1 MDQITVFSRRLRSQL
16 RPNLVPIVMP
26 KKGRS
31 AIPSNTFSK
40 SLTVLAAYVQVWTI
54 ILSLMVLRYGHFHLL
69 VQKIEKLSLLQ
80 FRMPTQQGQPFM
92 PTSSASQQFL
102 PLGQGISSPNVGIP
116 PNQSQPLQYSQPM
129 QQLPPRPP
137 LQMQYIQTSMPITS
151 SAPPPQPAAP
161 PLNSQISGLG
171 GPGVPFSSS
180 YTVQHNVSAPSQF
193 QPSQMHAQFVPVGG
207 QPWMSTG
214 GQGGPIVTP
223 IQQIGQQSSDTAVT
237 VPDGKYHDVKIPKG
251 YGAAFACF
259 GYPSLQLL
267 LLVTANRLPLA
278 WQHGSKPQNL
288 LTPRN
293 CVMHEEVMAEEHRE
307 RWGRGREDAACSTIT
322 SVGGDLNNVRGMKED
337 DGAVNV
343 PSGAQQSSSDWQEY
357 KAEGERRYYYNKKT
371 RQSSWEKPLELM
383 TPIEL
388 LISPLSWLINKE
400 IAVSTT
406 SCGVVAYDCLFVL
419 DFVSASAFMYEF
431 CYWSESYERL
441 LMVCDSA
448 VPIGAVQFLVNFS
461 FCPSLGI
468 PLLLLWHVFFY
479 RADASTV
486 WKEFTT
492 ADGRKK
498 YYYNKVTKQSK
509 WQIPEELKVAR
520 EQAENE
526 ANQGTQSEISTTSN
540 STANINVSSAEQSSA
555 AVTSVYSISSSPV
568 PVIPDVV
575 VNGASTGSSVLPV
588 APSAATSAVGVSS
601 PGVNV
606 TPSPSA
612 ASGSTG
618 AALVSTGTTPMT
630 SLENPSSGD
639 PSNPLSG
646 ASMQDIEEAK
656 KGMAVAGK
664 INVTPLEEKPVED
677 ELLVYATK
685 QEARN
690 AFKALLESANV
701 ESTWTWEQTMR
712 VIINDKRYGALK
724 TLGERKQAFNEY
736 LGQRKKLEAEE
747 RRLRMKKA
755 REEFAK
761 MLEECDELTSNTR
774 WSKAISMFEEDERF
788 KALDRPAEREDLF
801 KSYLVD
807 LQKKFRVQ
815 VMEILGEKEKAQEE
829 YKRNRIEFRQYL
841 ETCGFIKVNTQW
853 RKVQDRLEDDE
864 RCSRIEKID
873 RFEIFQE
880 QLKRTERK
888 NRDEFRKM
896 MEEHVAAGVLT
907 AKTHWRDY
915 CMKVKDSAPYQ
926 AVALNTSGSTPKDLF
941 EDIAEELEKQVSIT
955 TASTLE
961 DFKTAVLEDVGLPP
975 VSDINVKLVFED
987 LLERA
992 REKEEKEAK
1001 KRQRLAKEFS
1011 DLLCTMK
1018 EITESS
1024 IWEES
1029 KQLFEESSEYRSIGE
1044 ESFALEIF
1052 EEHVLHLQEKAKEKE
1067 RKREE
1072 EKDEED
1078 SETVDM
1084 SDSYGPKEEK
1094 KREKDRDR
1102 KHRRRHQSSAD
1113 DISSDKEEK
1122 EESRKSRRHDISS
1135 DKEEK
1140 EESRKS
1146 RRHDI
1151 SSDKEEKEE
1160 SRKSRRHGSDR
1171 RKSRKHAYS
1180 PESESESK
1188 HKRHKRDHRDGSR
1201 RNGGYEELEDGE
1213 LGEDGYVNF
1222 LPKTVFPDHTLQ
1234 TRFVSALVSD
1244 VNCKR
1249 GVFLFKC
1256 CVYRM

>member
-1 MDQITVFSRRLRSQL
+1 MV
-16 RPNLVPIVMP
+16 
-26 KKGRS
+26 
-31 AIPSNTFSK
+31 
-40 SLTVLAAYVQVWTI
+40 
-54 ILSLMVLRYGHFHLL
+54 LSLSGLQLLDQWPSKVLVHPFLCNFGCQRSKGSRLCLHL
-69 VQKIEKLSLLQ
+69 QLLNS
-80 FRMPTQQGQPFM
+80 FC
-92 PTSSASQQFL
+92 
-102 PLGQGISSPNVGIP
+102 PLGK
-116 PNQSQPLQYSQPM
+116 
-129 QQLPPRPP
+129 
-137 LQMQYIQTSMPITS
+137 YIQTSMPITS

-180 YTVQHNVSAPSQF
+180 YTFAPSSFGQAQHNVSAPSQF

-223 IQQIGQQSSDTAVT
+223 VQQIGQQSSDTAVT
-237 VPDGKYHDVKIPKG
+237 VP
-251 YGAAFACF
+251 
-259 GYPSLQLL
+259 
-267 LLVTANRLPLA
+267 
-278 WQHGSKPQNL
+278 
-288 LTPRN
+288 
-293 CVMHEEVMAEEHRE
+293 
-307 RWGRGREDAACSTIT
+307 
-322 SVGGDLNNVRGMKED
+322 
-337 DGAVNV
+337 AVNV

-383 TPIEL
+383 TPIE
-388 LISPLSWLINKE
+388 
-400 IAVSTT
+400 
-406 SCGVVAYDCLFVL
+406 
-419 DFVSASAFMYEF
+419 
-431 CYWSESYERL
+431 
-441 LMVCDSA
+441 
-448 VPIGAVQFLVNFS
+448 
-461 FCPSLGI
+461 
-468 PLLLLWHVFFY
+468 

-509 WQIPEELKVAR
+509 WQIPEELKMAR
-520 EQAENE
+520 EQAEKE
-526 ANQGTQSEISTTSN
+526 ANQGTLSEISTTSN

-575 VNGASTGSSVLPV
+575 VNGASTGSSALPV

-612 ASGSTG
+612 TSGSTG
-618 AALVSTGTTPMT
+618 AALISTGTTPMT
-630 SLENPSSGD
+630 SLENTSSGD

-701 ESTWTWEQTMR
+701 ESNWTWEQTMR

-801 KSYLVD
+801 KNYLVD
-807 LQKKFRVQ
+807 LQKK
-815 VMEILGEKEKAQEE
+815 EKEKAQEE

-880 QLKRTERK
+880 YIRDLEKEEEEQKKIQKEQLKRTERK

-896 MEEHVAAGVLT
+896 MDEHVAAGVLT

-941 EDIAEELEKQVSIT
+941 EDIAEELEKQYHDDKTRIKDAVKLGKVSIT
-955 TASTLE
+955 SASTLE

-1029 KQLFEESSEYRSIGE
+1029 KQLFEESTEYRSIGE

-1072 EKDEED
+1072 EKVKKEKEREEKEKRREKERKDKEREREKEKEREREREREKEKGKERSKKDEED
-1078 SETVDM
+1078 SETVDV

-1102 KHRRRHQSSAD
+1102 KHRRRHHSSAD

-1180 PESESESK
+1180 PESDSESK

-1213 LGEDGYVNF
+1213 LGEDGEI
-1222 LPKTVFPDHTLQ
+1222 Q
-1234 TRFVSALVSD
+1234 
-1244 VNCKR
+1244 
-1249 GVFLFKC
+1249 
-1256 CVYRM
+1256 

>member
-1 MDQITVFSRRLRSQL
+1 MSHKVHSSQGNVPFSWENKPGVTKKNQDDRPEDSSHRALKLPPPPCPPPENNSRSALHHFHDLQVPLPPCGFRPLSRSESSKGLRRQDDPFLSAYLECTKSSR
-16 RPNLVPIVMP
+16 
-26 KKGRS
+26 KGRS
-31 AIPSNTFSK
+31 NFFGGGKSGFGSGLRNSLSVFSCK
-40 SLTVLAAYVQVWTI
+40 NSCSVRDDSMSHSSSSLCARMDNNPQ
-54 ILSLMVLRYGHFHLL
+54 SYGAQPFRPPA
-69 VQKIEKLSLLQ
+69 VGSMAQQSFGPPFPMQ

-171 GPGVPFSSS
+171 GPGLPFSSS
-180 YTVQHNVSAPSQF
+180 YTFAPSSFGQAQHNVSAPSQF

-223 IQQIGQQSSDTAVT
+223 VQQIGQQSSDTAVT
-237 VPDGKYHDVKIPKG
+237 VP
-251 YGAAFACF
+251 
-259 GYPSLQLL
+259 
-267 LLVTANRLPLA
+267 
-278 WQHGSKPQNL
+278 
-288 LTPRN
+288 
-293 CVMHEEVMAEEHRE
+293 
-307 RWGRGREDAACSTIT
+307 
-322 SVGGDLNNVRGMKED
+322 
-337 DGAVNV
+337 AVNA

-383 TPIEL
+383 TPIE
-388 LISPLSWLINKE
+388 
-400 IAVSTT
+400 
-406 SCGVVAYDCLFVL
+406 
-419 DFVSASAFMYEF
+419 
-431 CYWSESYERL
+431 
-441 LMVCDSA
+441 
-448 VPIGAVQFLVNFS
+448 
-461 FCPSLGI
+461 
-468 PLLLLWHVFFY
+468 

-498 YYYNKVTKQSK
+498 YYFNKVTKQSK

-520 EQAENE
+520 EQAEKE
-526 ANQGTQSEISTTSN
+526 ANQGTQSEISMTSN

-575 VNGASTGSSVLPV
+575 VHGASTGSSALPV

-639 PSNPLSG
+639 LSNPLSG
-646 ASMQDIEEAK
+646 ASIQDIEEAK

-701 ESTWTWEQTMR
+701 ESNWTWEQTMR

-761 MLEECDELTSNTR
+761 MLEECEELTSNTR

-801 KSYLVD
+801 KNYLVD
-807 LQKKFRVQ
+807 LQK
-815 VMEILGEKEKAQEE
+815 
-829 YKRNRIEFRQYL
+829 
-841 ETCGFIKVNTQW
+841 KVNTQW

-880 QLKRTERK
+880 YIRDLEKEEEEQKKIQKEQLKRTERK

-896 MEEHVAAGVLT
+896 MEEHVSAGVLT

-915 CMKVKDSAPYQ
+915 CMKVANL
-926 AVALNTSGSTPKDLF
+926 VHFTV
-941 EDIAEELEKQVSIT
+941 LEKSLLFLQKVSIT
-955 TASTLE
+955 SVSTLE

-1011 DLLCTMK
+1011 DLLCSMK

-1044 ESFALEIF
+1044 ESFAQEIF

-1072 EKDEED
+1072 EKAKKEKEREEKEKRREKERKDKEREKEKEKEREREREKEKGKERSKKDEED
-1078 SETVDM
+1078 SETVDV

-1102 KHRRRHQSSAD
+1102 KHRRRHHSSAD

-1180 PESESESK
+1180 PESDSESK

-1213 LGEDGYVNF
+1213 LGEDGEI
-1222 LPKTVFPDHTLQ
+1222 Q
-1234 TRFVSALVSD
+1234 
-1244 VNCKR
+1244 
-1249 GVFLFKC
+1249 
-1256 CVYRM
+1256 